1 MTRARAT
8 TILTGAA
15 FLFLIVLFAIAQYRD
30 LARPPH
36 VDEAEY
42 LHGAARI
49 ALGDRIFVDFFEHH
63 PPLFFGML
71 SLLAPERRGFDEAV
85 AFVARARVF
94 AGLCAAIAIVA
105 AASIVY
111 RATGRL
117 YAPLIFVALMLAAV
131 PVWRNGIGDV
141 RPETAALA
149 FWWVGAAL
157 VVLAKRPWLRGLG
170 LGLVFVAAVIVPK
183 WPLESL
189 VVAIVFFTRGAGV
202 PPAFRR
208 ASRPAVS
215 AGRDGR
221 REASGTLAPLAIAA
235 ITALAGIA
243 ATALVADL
251 ATTWFYVVTFT
262 RAMWHGLPTSGPLL
276 LYGCPALLRPTV
288 IALPLLLVAWVR
300 FRKREAFR
308 EPRLVEF
315 FAALAVASLLE
326 IRFLYYPAADYRY
339 WVMWCFGAAA
349 LLAFIAQSVVALVP
363 KAAFVPAV
371 LAVLA
376 LVAALEHIP
385 ERWSGNEA
393 FWRWT
398 RWMEER
404 LGPNETVWVAS
415 RWHPIGAPDA
425 SFWWF
430 GADNVIPAAIRL
442 GKVKETE
449 LPPCTVPANLKF
461 VGDPGAL
468 PAAHA
473 CFERLRA
480 EGRIVRTPIPE
491 VWMVGR

>member
-1 MTRARAT
+1 VTRARAT

-221 REASGTLAPLAIAA
+221 REASGTLALRY
-235 ITALAGIA
+235 AGVSPRTRATTREKSTGSIGLRTYA
-243 ATALVADL
+243 RNPASRSRSSVFASATAVR
-251 ATTWFYVVTFT
+251 ATAGRWAV
-262 RAMWHGLPTSGPLL
+262 
-276 LYGCPALLRPTV
+276 
-288 IALPLLLVAWVR
+288 
-300 FRKREAFR
+300 
-308 EPRLVEF
+308 
-315 FAALAVASLLE
+315 AALARRCCISA
-326 IRFLYYPAADYRY
+326 
-339 WVMWCFGAAA
+339 
-349 LLAFIAQSVVALVP
+349 
-363 KAAFVPAV
+363 
-371 LAVLA
+371 
-376 LVAALEHIP
+376 
-385 ERWSGNEA
+385 
-393 FWRWT
+393 
-398 RWMEER
+398 
-404 LGPNETVWVAS
+404 
-415 RWHPIGAPDA
+415 
-425 SFWWF
+425 
-430 GADNVIPAAIRL
+430 
-442 GKVKETE
+442 
-449 LPPCTVPANLKF
+449 
-461 VGDPGAL
+461 
-468 PAAHA
+468 
-473 CFERLRA
+473 
-480 EGRIVRTPIPE
+480 
-491 VWMVGR
+491 